1 MKKRTVICLAG
12 LLFLTMSAAG
22 CGRDKDKPKD
32 AVADI
37 RAIAEDAEYGEVSAI
52 DGNII
57 TIKKGTLK
65 DEEDMS
71 SMLDLTGEETD
82 LEVSESTVIKR
93 MNMRGMRNGS
103 KPEGTPP
110 ADMEKGEH
118 SSDKPEGTPPADME
132 EEGRAYDEIN
142 EEISINDINE
152 GDVISV
158 IYNDDGSAAEI
169 SIMSMTRREK

>member
-22 CGRDKDKPKD
+22 CGRDKDKPED

-110 ADMEKGEH
+110 ADME
-118 SSDKPEGTPPADME
+118 

-152 GDVISV
+152 GDVVSV

>member
-22 CGRDKDKPKD
+22 CGRDKDKPED

-93 MNMRGMRNGS
+93 MKMRGMRNGS
-103 KPEGTPP
+103 
-110 ADMEKGEH
+110 
-118 SSDKPEGTPPADME
+118 KPEGTPPADME

-152 GDVISV
+152 GDVVSV

>member
-110 ADMEKGEH
+110 ADME
-118 SSDKPEGTPPADME
+118 

-158 IYNDDGSAAEI
+158 IYNDDGSVAEI

>member
-110 ADMEKGEH
+110 ADME
-118 SSDKPEGTPPADME
+118 

-152 GDVISV
+152 GDVVSV

-169 SIMSMTRREK
+169 SIMNMTRREK